1 MFDYKFF
8 EVILDMDNTLFKL
21 YDLAVDNDISLF
33 EFDCIDKAM
42 IIKCDDHFAIA
53 LDMLS
58 IKSEITE
65 KEALAHE
72 LGHFF
77 TNALYDFTTP
87 LINIT
92 KNELRAEKW
101 AIKALVSKREY
112 LAAKNC
118 SRNIFE
124 LAEDLNLSIETVI
137 KADQIYCSI
146 N

>member
-21 YDLAVDNDISLF
+21 YDLAVDNDISLY

-42 IIKCDDHFAIA
+42 IIKCDDHCAIA

-58 IKSEITE
+58 IKSEISE
-65 KEALAHE
+65 KEILAHE

-77 TNALYDFTTP
+77 TNALYDFNTP
-87 LINIT
+87 LTNIA

-101 AIKALVSKREY
+101 AIKALISKSEY
-112 LAAKNC
+112 LAAKKNT
-118 SRNIFE
+118 RNIFE
-124 LAEDLNLSIETVI
+124 LAEELSLSIETVI
-137 KADQIYCSI
+137 KADNLYCTA
-146 N
+146 

>member
-1 MFDYKFF
+1 
-8 EVILDMDNTLFKL
+8 
-21 YDLAVDNDISLF
+21 
-33 EFDCIDKAM
+33 M
-42 IIKCDDHFAIA
+42 IINVDDSYAIA

-87 LINIT
+87 LINVT

-118 SRNIFE
+118 TRNIFE
-124 LAEDLNLSIETVI
+124 LAEELNLSIEMI
-137 KADQIYCSI
+137 LKADSLYCPD
-146 N
+146 